1 MRKFAWAA
9 LLAAAVVIVA
19 AHYAKTENTH
29 VQRFGSI
36 IGIKP
41 DQISTYKALHAAPSP
56 GVREL
61 LDKYNI
67 HNYSIYIQKLDDG
80 KYYLFSYYEYTGTDF
95 KADMAKAQ
103 AEPINQKWW
112 KLTDPTQIPLAGHH
126 SWTTMEE
133 VFHNP

>member
-1 MRKFAWAA
+1 MRRVIPAILLTAAA
-9 LLAAAVVIVA
+9 LIAA
-19 AHYAKTENTH
+19 AHYARTATTH

-41 DQISTYKALHAAPSP
+41 DQISAYKALHAAPSP

-61 LDKYNI
+61 LEKYNI

-95 KADMAKAQ
+95 KGDMAKAQ

-112 KLTDPTQIPLAGHH
+112 THTGPMQIPLAGHH
-126 SWTTMEE
+126 GWTTMEE